1 MAQTV
6 NRLTATKVDNVRT
19 PGMYPDGAGLYLQVT
34 STAAKSWIL
43 RYSLRGVAR
52 EMGLGPLSKVSLAE
66 ARRKRADCHKL
77 LEDHID
83 PIKDRERRRSAAVLA
98 SVKTITFREAA
109 DAYCASHRAGLK
121 NLKHAAQWRT
131 TLATYAEPV
140 MGKLLVR
147 EIDTGLVHRVLE
159 KIWTSK
165 PETAS
170 RVRGRIE
177 SVLDWAKVNKYRD
190 GENPARWRGN
200 LDKLLP
206 KRSKVRGVKHHPA
219 LSYDK
224 LPAFMQEL
232 RKQDG
237 SAARALEFC
246 ILTAARTG
254 ETLKARPNEISH
266 KEKLWTV
273 PAARMKGGLEHR
285 VPLCHRALEIIDN
298 GSKDYLFPSQ
308 YHDDK
313 HLSDMAMLQLLDRMG
328 HGDITVHGFRSS
340 FKDWARDRTGFENYV
355 VESALAH
362 AVGDKVEAAYA
373 RSDVIDKRRKLME
386 AWAAYCASTPAP
398 TSGKVVS
405 MRSA

>member
-6 NRLTATKVDNVRT
+6 NRLTAVKAQKITK

-34 STAAKSWIL
+34 GPAAKSWVY
-43 RYSLRGVAR
+43 RFSLHGNAR
-52 EMGLGPLSKVSLAE
+52 EMGLGTLRKVSLAE
-66 ARRKRADCHKL
+66 ARRKAADCHKL

-83 PIKDRERRRSAAVLA
+83 PIKDRERRRAAAIFA
-98 SVKTITFREAA
+98 STKTITFTQAA
-109 DAYCASHRAGLK
+109 DTYCAAHRAGLK

-140 MGKLLVR
+140 IGRLLVR
-147 EIDTGLVHRVLE
+147 DIDTGLIHRVLE
-159 KIWTSK
+159 SIWTTK

-170 RVRGRIE
+170 RLRGRVE
-177 SVLDWAKVNKYRD
+177 SVLDWCRVNKYCD

-206 KRSKVRGVKHHPA
+206 KRSKVAKVRHHPA
-219 LSYDK
+219 LPYAE
-224 LPAFMQEL
+224 LPAFMAEL
-232 RKQDG
+232 HKQDG
-237 SAARALEFC
+237 TAARALEFC

-254 ETLKARPNEISH
+254 ETLKARPSEINRR
-266 KEKLWTV
+266 EKLWTV
-273 PAARMKGGLEHR
+273 PAARMKGGIEHR
-285 VPLCHRALEIIDN
+285 VPLCQRALEIIDN
-298 GSKDYLFPSQ
+298 GSNSYLFPSQ

-313 HLSDMAMLQLLDRMG
+313 HLSDMAMLVLLQRMG
-328 HGDITVHGFRSS
+328 RGDVTVHGFRSS

-355 VESALAH
+355 VEAALAH

-373 RSDVIDKRRKLME
+373 RSDVLEKRRQLME
-386 AWAAYCASTPAP
+386 AWAKYCRSTPAP
-398 TSGKVVS
+398 ASAKVVP

>member
-1 MAQTV
+1 MASTV
-6 NRLTATKVDNVRT
+6 NRLTAIKVQKLKE
-19 PGMYPDGAGLYLQVT
+19 PGMHPDGAGLYLQVT
-34 STAAKSWIL
+34 GPAAKSWVL
-43 RYSLRGVAR
+43 RYSVGGKAR
-52 EMGLGPLSKVSLAE
+52 EMGLGTLRKVSLAE
-66 ARRKRADCHKL
+66 ARRKAADCHKL

-83 PIKDRERRRSAAVLA
+83 PIKERERRRAAAVFA
-98 SVKTITFREAA
+98 STKTITFTKAA
-109 DAYCASHRAGLK
+109 DKYCASHRAGLK

-131 TLATYAEPV
+131 TLATYVEPD
-140 MGKLLVR
+140 MGKLLVCD
-147 EIDTGLVHRVLE
+147 IDTGLVHRVLE

-206 KRSKVRGVKHHPA
+206 KRSKVRKVKHHAA
-219 LSYDK
+219 LPYAE
-224 LPAFMQEL
+224 LPAFMQKL
-232 RKQDG
+232 RKERG
-237 SAARALEFC
+237 TAARALEFC

-266 KEKLWTV
+266 KEKLWAV
-273 PAARMKGGLEHR
+273 PAERMKGGLEHR

-298 GSKDYLFPSQ
+298 GSKSYLFPSQ

-313 HLSDMAMLQLLDRMG
+313 HLSDMAMLNLLERIG
-328 HGDITVHGFRSS
+328 HGDITLNGLRSS
-340 FKDWARDRTGFENYV
+340 FKEWARDRTGFENYV

-373 RSDVIDKRRKLME
+373 RSDVIDKRRKLMQ
-386 AWAAYCASTPAP
+386 AWADYCASTPAP
-398 TSGKVVS
+398 ASKNVVP